1 MTADSTG
8 GTVDTTPASTRE
20 TTPVNGGATITSTRG
35 RWLHHWNAE
44 DPAQWASTGRAIA
57 KRNLAWSIACEFL
70 GFVVWQLWS
79 IVVVFLPGA
88 GFAFS
93 SADLFWLISIPS
105 LVGATL
111 RIPYTFMVARF
122 GGRNWTIISAL
133 LLLIPTFGMAWCVG
147 NPDTPFGTMLA
158 VAALAGLGGGNFA
171 SSMANITYFY
181 PAREKG
187 WALGLNAAG
196 GNLGA
201 AVAQF
206 MVPLAVALL
215 AAGTVG
221 LPLAGLMWV
230 PLILIAAWGAWRY
243 MDNLASARSD
253 LAGSLASLREPHL
266 WLLALLYIGTFGSFI
281 GFSAVF
287 PKLIMDSF
295 GAGVG
300 IALGPAVI
308 SLAFLG
314 ALVGS
319 LARPLGGRLADR
331 WGGAR
336 VTVASFG
343 VLALAAM
350 AQLLTLPLGSFPLFL
365 VLFLV
370 LFAAAGAGNGSTYRM
385 IPMVFAL
392 RAKGPGGSS
401 SSSSSGDGG
410 QMSATRKGSAA
421 LGIISAIGAY
431 GGFVVPQVLNAS
443 RQASGGYEGAFTGF
457 VVAYL
462 ALMVLTWAVYLRPS
476 SAASLGR
483 V

>member
-1 MTADSTG
+1 MTAEQMS
-8 GTVDTTPASTRE
+8 
-20 TTPVNGGATITSTRG
+20 TSTSKTTATDTGVALSSSRG

-44 DPAQWASTGRAIA
+44 DTGQWNSVGRAIA

-79 IVVVFLPGA
+79 IVVVFLPSA
-88 GFAFS
+88 GFTFS
-93 SADLFWLISIPS
+93 SGELFWLISIPS

-111 RIPYTFMVARF
+111 RIPYTFIVAKF
-122 GGRNWTIISAL
+122 GGRNWTIVSAL
-133 LLLIPTFGMAWCVG
+133 LLLIPTLGMAWCLG
-147 NPDTPFGTMLA
+147 NPETPFGTMLV

-206 MVPLAVALL
+206 MVPVAVTLL
-215 AAGTVG
+215 AAGTLG

-230 PLILIAAWGAWRY
+230 PLILIAAWGAWKY
-243 MDNLASARSD
+243 MDNLSSAKSD
-253 LAGSLASLREPHL
+253 IAGSLASLREPHL
-266 WLLALLYIGTFGSFI
+266 WILALLYIGTFGSFI

-295 GAGVG
+295 GPGVG
-300 IALGPAVI
+300 LKLGPAII

-314 ALVGS
+314 ALIGS
-319 LARPLGGRLADR
+319 LARPYGGKLADR

-336 VTVASFG
+336 VTVACFG

-350 AQLLTLPLGSFPLFL
+350 IQVLTLPLGSFPLFL
-365 VLFLV
+365 ILFLV

-392 RAKGPGGSS
+392 RAKASTDA
-401 SSSSSGDGG
+401 SGAGH
-410 QMSATRKGSAA
+410 MSATRKGSAA

-443 RQASGGYEGAFTGF
+443 RQSTGGYEGAFIGF
-457 VVAYL
+457 VAAYL
-462 ALMVLTWAVYLRPS
+462 VLMALTWAVYLRRS
-476 SAASLGR
+476 SAASLGN

>member
-1 MTADSTG
+1 MTSNS
-8 GTVDTTPASTRE
+8 VDNTTRE
-20 TTPVNGGATITSTRG
+20 SAPGSGAALTRTRG
-35 RWLHHWNAE
+35 QWLHHWDAE
-44 DPAQWASTGRAIA
+44 DTAQWASAGRAIA

-88 GFAFS
+88 GFTFTS
-93 SADLFWLISIPS
+93 TELFWLISVPS

-122 GGRNWTIISAL
+122 GGRNWTIVSAL
-133 LLLIPTFGMAWCVG
+133 LLLIPTLGLAWCVG
-147 NPDTPFGTMLA
+147 DPETPFTTMLV

-206 MVPLAVALL
+206 MVPLAVTLL
-215 AAGTVG
+215 AAGTLG

-230 PLILIAAWGAWRY
+230 PLILIAAWGAWKY
-243 MDNLASARSD
+243 MDNLASAKSD
-253 LAGSLASLREPHL
+253 VAGSLASLREKHL
-266 WLLALLYIGTFGSFI
+266 WILALLYIGTFGSFI

-295 GAGVG
+295 GPNVGVA
-300 IALGPAVI
+300 IGPAVI

-314 ALVGS
+314 ALIGS

-336 VTVASFG
+336 VTVSCFG
-343 VLALAAM
+343 VLALTAM
-350 AQLLTLPLGSFPLFL
+350 AQVLTLPLGSFPLFL
-365 VLFLV
+365 ALFLV

-392 RAKGPGGSS
+392 RARTDDD
-401 SSSSSGDGG
+401 DGR
-410 QMSATRKGSAA
+410 MSAARKGSAA
-421 LGIISAIGAY
+421 LGLISAIGAY

-443 RQASGGYEGAFTGF
+443 RQATGGYEGAFMGF
-457 VVAYL
+457 VAGYL
-462 ALMVLTWAVYLRPS
+462 ALMALTWAVYLRPS
-476 SAASLGR
+476 SAASLEKL
-483 V
+483 